1 MTVTGAGFSTV
12 THVKF
17 GTTAASSYTV
27 RSATQ
32 IVATSPA
39 HAAGTVG
46 ISVTTAVGT
55 TPTTVHDVYKYAVPV
70 PVVSAVSPASGPAAG
85 STSVTV
91 SGSGLAG
98 ATTVFFGANKGT
110 TISVNAGGTQ
120 LTVKSPS
127 GTAGTA
133 VNVQV
138 VTAGGESN
146 AVPADLFT
154 YGPTLTSI
162 SPASGSTA
170 GGTQVTVT
178 GTGFSTVTH
187 VKFGTTTAASYTV
200 RSATQISATAPAHA
214 AGTVAVSVTTAA
226 GTTPTTVHD
235 VFKFIVPVPVVAGV
249 SPASGPAAGGTTVT
263 VSGSGLSGATT
274 VFFGASKGKTVS
286 VNAGG
291 TQLTVKSPSG
301 TSGVSV
307 NVQVVTTGGESAVV
321 PGDVFTYGPI
331 ISSVSPSSGSTT
343 GGTQVTITGTGFST
357 VTHVKFG
364 TTAASAYTVKSPT
377 QISATAPA
385 HAAGTV
391 RISVTTVG
399 GTTPTSSA
407 DLYKFVVLTPAV
419 GGVSPSS
426 GPTAGGTTVTVS
438 GSNLSG
444 ATTVLFGTAK
454 GKTVSVNAGGTQL
467 TVKSPAGTAGATV
480 DIRVKTSAGESPA
493 VTADHF
499 TYGPV
504 ITSLSRTTG
513 PVAGGT
519 KVTITGAGFLTVQ
532 HVKFGTTTATSY
544 TVNSAT
550 SITATA
556 PAHVAGTV
564 GISVTTAAGTT
575 PTTSADQYKYH

>member
-1 MTVTGAGFSTV
+1 M
-12 THVKF
+12 
-17 GTTAASSYTV
+17 
-27 RSATQ
+27 
-32 IVATSPA
+32 
-39 HAAGTVG
+39 
-46 ISVTTAVGT
+46 
-55 TPTTVHDVYKYAVPV
+55 
-70 PVVSAVSPASGPAAG
+70 
-85 STSVTV
+85 
-91 SGSGLAG
+91 
-98 ATTVFFGANKGT
+98 
-110 TISVNAGGTQ
+110 
-120 LTVKSPS
+120 
-127 GTAGTA
+127 
-133 VNVQV
+133 
-138 VTAGGESN
+138 
-146 AVPADLFT
+146 PADLFT

-307 NVQVVTTGGESAVV
+307 DVQVVTTGGASAVV
-321 PGDVFTYGPI
+321 PGDVFTSADHLLGVAFERLDDRWHPGDHRRDRVLDSYPR
-331 ISSVSPSSGSTT
+331 
-343 GGTQVTITGTGFST
+343 QVRHNSRLGLHGQ
-357 VTHVKFG
+357 V
-364 TTAASAYTVKSPT
+364 
-377 QISATAPA
+377 A
-385 HAAGTV
+385 HPDLGHRPCPRAGTV

-480 DIRVKTSAGESPA
+480 DIRVKTSAGESP
-493 VTADHF
+493 
-499 TYGPV
+499 P
-504 ITSLSRTTG
+504 
-513 PVAGGT
+513 
-519 KVTITGAGFLTVQ
+519 
-532 HVKFGTTTATSY
+532 
-544 TVNSAT
+544 
-550 SITATA
+550 
-556 PAHVAGTV
+556 
-564 GISVTTAAGTT
+564 
-575 PTTSADQYKYH
+575 